1 MVDAGD
7 WESEA
12 NERIDRLRKRDVT
25 IQVKLVV
32 MVIIIMMV
40 MNLVLIIMIVIIK
53 VTIEGTDSPSEL
65 TLEVD
70 QTDHLFPFGTAGER
84 LNPLPPP

>member
-1 MVDAGD
+1 MV
-7 WESEA
+7 
-12 NERIDRLRKRDVT
+12 
-25 IQVKLVV
+25 
-32 MVIIIMMV
+32 IMMV
-40 MNLVLIIMIVIIK
+40 MNLVLIVIIK